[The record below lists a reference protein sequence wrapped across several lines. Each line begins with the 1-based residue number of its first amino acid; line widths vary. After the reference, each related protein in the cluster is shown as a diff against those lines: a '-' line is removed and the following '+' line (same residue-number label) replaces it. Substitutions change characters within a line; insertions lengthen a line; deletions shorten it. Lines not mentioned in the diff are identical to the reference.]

1 MKNKL
6 TYNWHLKLLSILMA
20 FVLWLVVV
28 NMNNPDVTKKFY
40 NIPIEILNEDKI
52 TSLGE
57 GQVYQVDYPTNR
69 KAIATFKGARSIID
83 NMSVGNIKATVDFS
97 DVSSVGAVKINFTVP
112 DGVTLVDATTENM
125 RISVEPLE
133 LKTFSVQF
141 QASGTPAD
149 GFVLGKVNVSPNVVK
164 IKAPKSILENMKQV
178 IVEADV
184 DGLSTNLTN
193 VSSKIKILDGNGSL
207 VSYGENTNVTV
218 SASNILINAPM
229 LMTKEVPI
237 SMKVT
242 GSPVEN
248 YRYTGMNYTPNV
260 VTIKGTKALIEQIT
274 SIDIPADAGILSLD
288 GITESKEVVVD
299 ITPYLPEGIYL
310 LDESQR
316 YITVN
321 LYIEPLYTKTIEI
334 PGSSL
339 TVENRPANMVISYD
353 TTRNISID
361 MYGLKGDLEQISL
374 ENLQPSIDLRGLG
387 TGVHSC
393 LIKVNLS
400 NGIRLLNKPVI
411 NVTIT
416 EREAET
422 TTPAE
427 TQSQSSSETSS
438 TEEST
443 ANMGM
448 ETSSESV
455 PVAAESID
463 PSTNNPV
470 Q

>member
-57 GQVYQVDYPTNR
+57 GQVYQVDYPTNK

-193 VSSKIKILDGNGSL
+193 VSSRIKILDGNGSL
-207 VSYGENTNVTV
+207 ISYGENTNVTV

-288 GITESKEVVVD
+288 GMTESKEVVVD
-299 ITPYLPEGIYL
+299 ITPYLPEGISDRKSTRL
-310 LDESQR
+310 
-316 YITVN
+316 N
-321 LYIEPLYTKTIEI
+321 
-334 PGSSL
+334 SSH
-339 TVENRPANMVISYD
+339 I
-353 TTRNISID
+353 
-361 MYGLKGDLEQISL
+361 
-374 ENLQPSIDLRGLG
+374 
-387 TGVHSC
+387 
-393 LIKVNLS
+393 
-400 NGIRLLNKPVI
+400 
-411 NVTIT
+411 
-416 EREAET
+416 
-422 TTPAE
+422 
-427 TQSQSSSETSS
+427 
-438 TEEST
+438 
-443 ANMGM
+443 
-448 ETSSESV
+448 
-455 PVAAESID
+455 
-463 PSTNNPV
+463 
-470 Q
+470 

>member
-1 MKNKL
+1 MLFRSNK
-6 TYNWHLKLLSILMA
+6 
-20 FVLWLVVV
+20 
-28 NMNNPDVTKKFY
+28 
-40 NIPIEILNEDKI
+40 
-52 TSLGE
+52 
-57 GQVYQVDYPTNR
+57 

-193 VSSKIKILDGNGSL
+193 VSSRIKILDGNGSL
-207 VSYGENTNVTV
+207 ISYGENTNVTV

-288 GITESKEVVVD
+288 GMTES
-299 ITPYLPEGIYL
+299 T
-310 LDESQR
+310 
-316 YITVN
+316 
-321 LYIEPLYTKTIEI
+321 
-334 PGSSL
+334 
-339 TVENRPANMVISYD
+339 
-353 TTRNISID
+353 
-361 MYGLKGDLEQISL
+361 
-374 ENLQPSIDLRGLG
+374 
-387 TGVHSC
+387 
-393 LIKVNLS
+393 
-400 NGIRLLNKPVI
+400 PVI
-411 NVTIT
+411 
-416 EREAET
+416 
-422 TTPAE
+422 PAD
-427 TQSQSSSETSS
+427 
-438 TEEST
+438 
-443 ANMGM
+443 
-448 ETSSESV
+448 
-455 PVAAESID
+455 SI
-463 PSTNNPV
+463 
-470 Q
+470 